1 MTVPQDTSLPLY
13 SQSAADR
20 LMVGDFAGAEA
31 IQKPLNTIG
40 AIATGAGLLGAMG
53 GAGLFSAAATYG

>member
-20 LMVGDFAGAEA
+20 LMVGDYAGAEA
-31 IQKPLNTIG
+31 IQKPINTM
-40 AIATGAGLLGAMG
+40 ATIATGAGLLGA
-53 GAGLFSAAATYG
+53 